1 MTRNSNTITD
11 LYPGITLELLKT
23 SASPISLKSEVDLTK
38 AKESL
43 ESFVLTYNDLYN
55 SLEDLRRF
63 DSQDPDNT
71 GILYGD
77 SLLRTIMST
86 LRDSNA
92 RELAGYA
99 GGPYY
104 LSNLG
109 IKTNR
114 DGTISFSDPDM
125 LERQFNNNAESLRSF
140 LKIKLHLT
148 ILRLNLYFTL

>member
-1 MTRNSNTITD
+1 M
-11 LYPGITLELLKT
+11 
-23 SASPISLKSEVDLTK
+23 
-38 AKESL
+38 
-43 ESFVLTYNDLYN
+43 LTYNDLYN
-55 SLEDLRRF
+55 SLEDLRKF

-92 RELAGYA
+92 RELGGYA

-125 LERQFNNNAESLRSF
+125 LERQFNNNAESLEVFKNQITSDNSEIEPIF
-140 LKIKLHLT
+140 YSVADTKPGYMILLKT
-148 ILRLNLYFTL
+148 AQV